1 MCKQVNQ
8 SPLEEVEKPPCSD
21 LPNDFYFYNKSE
33 QFLLLQNEVESL
45 QIGEA
50 ITN

>member
-21 LPNDFYFYNKSE
+21 LPNDFHCYNKLE
-33 QFLLLQNEVESL
+33 QFLSLQNEVESL
-45 QIGEA
+45 QIREA
-50 ITN
+50 FTN